1 MKPGSLFKI
10 YHSTFKIKK
19 NCFMKYYIISI
30 SALLVFNA
38 CSSFSD
44 TRGDL
49 RISNETVDT
58 IRTRPAKLDAKP
70 LLFEAAFIKGTT
82 HKSKDATMQLYGVNI
97 GSLKI
102 SSGAVVACDP
112 GHIDEY
118 GIPFTQ
124 VFPNG
129 EFPVQL
135 AIGKLGNE
143 ETIAF
148 ARILF
153 SDAPVARWEFALQE
167 GQSPIPVGGKKMHGY
182 STDLGLG
189 IFVDYAASKAL
200 DKTNLTRLDA
210 GMYKEMD
217 RHYHN
222 DWRYSLH
229 NFGNHN
235 LAVFSSGLGDGY
247 YASYIGFDASGKP
260 CRLLTDFNIIDW
272 KGR

>member
-1 MKPGSLFKI
+1 M
-10 YHSTFKIKK
+10 
-19 NCFMKYYIISI
+19 NYIFPVF
-30 SALLVFNA
+30 ALLALNA
-38 CSSFSD
+38 CNSFSD
-44 TRGDL
+44 SRGDL
-49 RISNETVDT
+49 TISNEKVDT
-58 IRTRPAKLDAKP
+58 IKSRPVSLDATP

-82 HKSKDATMQLYGVNI
+82 HKVKDATMSFYGINI
-97 GSLKI
+97 GKLKI

-135 AIGKLGNE
+135 SIGKVADE

-148 ARILF
+148 ARIFF

-167 GQSPIPVGGKKMHGY
+167 GQSPVPVGGNKMHGY

-210 GMYKEMD
+210 AMYKEMD
-217 RHYHN
+217 KHYHH
-222 DWRYSLH
+222 DWRYSMH
-229 NFGNHN
+229 SFGNHN

>member
-1 MKPGSLFKI
+1 
-10 YHSTFKIKK
+10 
-19 NCFMKYYIISI
+19 MKYI
-30 SALLVFNA
+30 AVLFTLFAFNS
-38 CSSFSD
+38 CNSFSD
-44 TRGDL
+44 QRGDL
-49 RISNETVDT
+49 KLSNETPDT
-58 IRTRPAKLDAKP
+58 LQSRPARLDAKP

-82 HKSKDATMQLYGVNI
+82 HKVKDATMQLYGVNI
-97 GSLKI
+97 GNIKI

-135 AIGKLGNE
+135 AIGKVENE

-153 SDAPVARWEFALQE
+153 SKEPVEKWEFALQQ
-167 GQSPIPVGGKKMHGY
+167 GQLPIRVGGKKVHGY

-210 GMYKEMD
+210 DLYKQMD
-217 RHYHN
+217 KHYHN
-222 DWRYSLH
+222 DWRYAIY
-229 NFGNHN
+229 NFGNDN
-235 LAVFSSGLGDGY
+235 LAIFSSGLGDGY
-247 YASYIGFDASGKP
+247 YASYIGFDAGGKP

-272 KGR
+272 KSK